1 MHDFFLSILLIGT
14 MLFYIL
20 NIYVLVISQ
29 YAKSEI
35 QWKNSWKNINNH
47 SNISKKFQQL
57 KWIEFKMRHSNEKI
71 IKS

>member
-1 MHDFFLSILLIGT
+1 MIFFLSILLIGT

-35 QWKNSWKNINNH
+35 Q
-47 SNISKKFQQL
+47 
-57 KWIEFKMRHSNEKI
+57 
-71 IKS
+71 